1 MLDKIRTLN
10 DLGRV
15 LNAQRR
21 KARKPATEIARHAG
35 RSRDILYRA
44 ERGEGITT
52 GALLDLLRAMGLAI
66 SIVPAGM
73 PTLEEMRE
81 RFADLEDEDNSP

>member
-21 KARKPATEIARHAG
+21 TAGKPVTEIARHAG

-44 ERGEGITT
+44 ERGEDITT
-52 GALLDLLRAMGLAI
+52 GALLDLLRAMGLAVN
-66 SIVPAGM
+66 IVPGGM

-81 RFADLEDEDNSP
+81 RFADLEDEAS